1 MAHKVYRFTTWFVA
15 DPVRARIAIAATVVA
30 VTILV
35 ALVSGS
41 GAVAG
46 QMPGGT
52 WP

>member
-1 MAHKVYRFTTWFVA
+1 VAHKLYRFTTWFVA
-15 DPVRARIAIAATVVA
+15 DPVRARIVIAATVVA
-30 VTILV
+30 VTVLV
-35 ALVSGS
+35 ALASGT